1 MAITIN
7 EKSIAISE
15 AKNLA
20 RQSVRAFVSSPSD
33 QLAQLRAN
41 QVMTLYADRLSE
53 SERRRR
59 DFILKITCSRSP
71 CLTAGGQVFATIEVT
86 LKGEDKNSI
95 NSTVTAQASEFVDLW
110 R

>member
-7 EKSIAISE
+7 EKSMAISE

-41 QVMTLYADRLSE
+41 QVITLYADRLSK

-71 CLTAGGQVFATIEVT
+71 CLTAGGQVFVTIEVT
-86 LKGEDKNSI
+86 LNGDDKNSI

>member
-7 EKSIAISE
+7 EKSMAISE

-33 QLAQLRAN
+33 QLAQVRAN
-41 QVMTLYADRLSE
+41 QVITFYADRLSE
-53 SERRRR
+53 SERHRR

-71 CLTAGGQVFATIEVT
+71 CLTEGGQVFATIEVT

>member
-7 EKSIAISE
+7 EKSMAISE

-33 QLAQLRAN
+33 QLAQVRAN
-41 QVMTLYADRLSE
+41 QVITLYADRLSE
-53 SERRRR
+53 TERHRR

-86 LKGEDKNSI
+86 LNGNDKNSI
-95 NSTVTAQASEFVDLW
+95 NSAVTAQASEFVDLW